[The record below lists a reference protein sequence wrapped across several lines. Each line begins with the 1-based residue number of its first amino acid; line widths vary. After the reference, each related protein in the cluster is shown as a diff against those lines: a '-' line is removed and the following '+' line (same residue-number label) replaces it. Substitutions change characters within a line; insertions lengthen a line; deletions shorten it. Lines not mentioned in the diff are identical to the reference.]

1 MLNDHAP
8 IQAAAEEPLRAM
20 TSAEDR
26 EWRPAGVVS
35 PHEGAPVE
43 FELKHAWRIRSGTF
57 VGASYVDAE
66 DRTAYAP
73 KMVKRWRYRFS

>member
-8 IQAAAEEPLRAM
+8 VQAAAGDPLRAM

-35 PHEGAPVE
+35 PHEGALVE
-43 FELKHAWRIRSGTF
+43 FELKHA
-57 VGASYVDAE
+57 
-66 DRTAYAP
+66 
-73 KMVKRWRYRFS
+73 